1 MLKLGDNIVNHAK
14 KTGQDVV
21 VDYTVVKAGGWCGPT
36 VKKLRAEL
44 AKNFKHSGMY
54 VEYEYD
60 GVKVFVQKNLKR
72 NEDMYIEIKKTLL
85 VFRQWV
91 IEGIRI

>member
-1 MLKLGDNIVNHAK
+1 M
-14 KTGQDVV
+14 
-21 VDYTVVKAGGWCGPT
+21 
-36 VKKLRAEL
+36 
-44 AKNFKHSGMY
+44 
-54 VEYEYD
+54 EYEYE
-60 GVKVFVQKNLKR
+60 GVKIFVQKNLKQ